1 MIIVPEFV
9 IVPDFSHLPDVSCV
23 KGRPEK
29 DLGNN
34 SPLLQLKEGYESAKT
49 CPPVLY
55 LRTVFPYLAAQ

>member
-34 SPLLQLKEGYESAKT
+34 SLSLQQK
-49 CPPVLY
+49 
-55 LRTVFPYLAAQ
+55 